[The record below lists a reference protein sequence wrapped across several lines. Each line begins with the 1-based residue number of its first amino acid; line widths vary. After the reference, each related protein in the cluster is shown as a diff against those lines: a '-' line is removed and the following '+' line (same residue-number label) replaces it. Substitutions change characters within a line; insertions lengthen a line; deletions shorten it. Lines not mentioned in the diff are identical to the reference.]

1 MAPDTAKAQ
10 AAARSIFSLLDTPL
24 TSFDPMSDAAGA
36 AEERAGARLAGRV
49 EFSGVSFA
57 YPTRPDVVV
66 LKDLSLTVEPEQTV
80 ALVGE
85 SGSGK
90 STVVG
95 LLQRF
100 YAPTGGEVAVD
111 GAAIEGYRV
120 GWLRSQLGLVQQEPV
135 LFADSVAYNI
145 GYGNAGIDKPYMDV
159 APRGHRREGGCRRDR
174 IPAGL

>member
-36 AEERAGARLAGRV
+36 EERAGARLAGRV
-49 EFSGVSFA
+49 EFRGVSFA

-66 LKDLSLTVEPEQTV
+66 LKDFSLTVEPGQTV

-135 LFADSVAYNI
+135 LLADSVAYNI
-145 GYGNAGIDKPYMDV
+145 GYGTAGTDKQGCPNR
-159 APRGHRREGGCRRDR
+159 AESRGSASRFAIRSK
-174 IPAGL
+174 